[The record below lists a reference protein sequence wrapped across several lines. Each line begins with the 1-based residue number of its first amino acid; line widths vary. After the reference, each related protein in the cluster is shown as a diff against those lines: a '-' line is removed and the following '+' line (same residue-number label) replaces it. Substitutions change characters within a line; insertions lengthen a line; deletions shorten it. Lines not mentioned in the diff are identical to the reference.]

1 MRFYD
6 DLYISESLIKKK
18 NKIIWKLKH
27 NVLVPRLSLVLL
39 SSNGK
44 DNFKIIPSYLFLQ
57 KSYPRD
63 MELILGIAKTE
74 DEAIKLMQQ
83 MVEDALKTNSPEDIR
98 SYFTKDTI

>member
-1 MRFYD
+1 
-6 DLYISESLIKKK
+6 
-18 NKIIWKLKH
+18 
-27 NVLVPRLSLVLL
+27 
-39 SSNGK
+39 
-44 DNFKIIPSYLFLQ
+44 
-57 KSYPRD
+57 